1 MRTKEPMKLSFGLL
15 ALVAALGCG
24 RTTPSAPAQ
33 APPQPTPLV
42 HRFEHAEQWAKEFDD
57 PARDAWQK
65 PAEVVAAMHASVGMT
80 VADVGAGTGYFEPYL
95 SRTVGPTGTV
105 LAVDIEPDMVRY
117 LRERAAREHI
127 DNLRAVLADVA
138 DPKLPAHGVDRV
150 LIVDTWHHIPAHAGY
165 LAKLRGALSPDGTI
179 TIVEFTLD
187 SPHGPPREHR
197 IPPETLIAEL
207 QGAGMKAE
215 LADLSLPYQYVV
227 VAR

>member
-1 MRTKEPMKLSFGLL
+1 MRFEIILSAAAL
-15 ALVAALGCG
+15 AATLGCG
-24 RTTPSAPAQ
+24 GPSVPTQSAG
-33 APPQPTPLV
+33 QPTQGPLV

-65 PAEVVAAMHASVGMT
+65 PAEIVAAMHASAGMT
-80 VADVGAGTGYFEPYL
+80 VADIGAGTGYFEPYL
-95 SRTVGPTGTV
+95 SRTVGPSGTV

-117 LRERAAREHI
+117 LRERSAREHL

-138 DPKLPAHGVDRV
+138 APKLPAHGVDRV

-165 LAKLRGALSPDGTI
+165 LTKLRGALSPDGTI

-215 LADLSLPYQYVV
+215 RADLSLPYQYVV